1 MSVYKRCQFCGE
13 TIDANAAVC
22 NHCKS
27 ILSQPAAPGSRPVP
41 PPPATP
47 PRTSAPPPPPMQPP
61 RTVAPPPQTP
71 PSAAPMHYQP
81 PQSARKGSG
90 GLIAIVLA
98 LVLLLGGG
106 GAAVYF
112 LFFGVVGCNGNVI
125 DDPQQNGED
134 HQGGQQE
141 IVTEWVSVAQ
151 EGISFEFDAS
161 LAGTVDLTL
170 IPASEEDFM
179 YSHPTYLQFIL
190 NHPNDAADSFSRG
203 YLTVFSVERYRQID
217 SMAGDIVNTLAEML
231 ATGSTETTDFELPYL
246 PFVNAGQL
254 FHSNVHL
261 VSFKNGEGIR
271 YLTMHVQDLAPIL
284 NEGLLY
290 TFQGL
295 TNDKQYY
302 ISFSIP
308 VSHPALTDTWDE
320 YFADLDYLEF
330 SDNFRAYLEQDREIL
345 DGSPDTTFSPPLTI
359 LDQLVES
366 IMVDNPAIL
375 LEEPDSVG

>member
-1 MSVYKRCQFCGE
+1 MRLFCYLSV
-13 TIDANAAVC
+13 
-22 NHCKS
+22 
-27 ILSQPAAPGSRPVP
+27 
-41 PPPATP
+41 
-47 PRTSAPPPPPMQPP
+47 
-61 RTVAPPPQTP
+61 
-71 PSAAPMHYQP
+71 
-81 PQSARKGSG
+81 
-90 GLIAIVLA
+90 
-98 LVLLLGGG
+98 VLLL
-106 GAAVYF
+106 
-112 LFFGVVGCNGNVI
+112 FGVIGCNGNVI